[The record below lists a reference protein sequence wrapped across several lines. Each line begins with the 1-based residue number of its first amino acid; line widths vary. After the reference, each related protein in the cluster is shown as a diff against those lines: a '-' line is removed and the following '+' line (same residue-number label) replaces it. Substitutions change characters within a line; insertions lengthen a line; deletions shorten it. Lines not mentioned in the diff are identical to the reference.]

1 MHTVMLPV
9 DFHIDRGQ
17 YEISSKWI
25 AFYVQWPV
33 LLPMT
38 IIPTTVWYQLN
49 ASHSILNPFQ
59 WLKFI
64 PNTNHQTTNNEHW
77 ASGIKQRQRDFTQ
90 YGMKKQLVEIRE
102 KRSLHL
108 NQFKFVDRVNFH
120 LWKTQRPTRKKG
132 RKNENDSENG
142 LCKNYH
148 PCIYSWHA
156 SSLFHF
162 FAVTTF
168 RCSKMRDM

>member
-1 MHTVMLPV
+1 MNRILRT
-9 DFHIDRGQ
+9 
-17 YEISSKWI
+17 
-25 AFYVQWPV
+25 
-33 LLPMT
+33 MT
-38 IIPTTVWYQLN
+38 STFANDNNPDDSLIPTECK
-49 ASHSILNPFQ
+49 PFHFE
-59 WLKFI
+59 FI
-64 PNTNHQTTNNEHW
+64 PMVEIHSQHQTTNTEHR
-77 ASGIKQRQRDFTQ
+77 ASGIKRRQRDFTQ

-120 LWKTQRPTRKKG
+120 LWKTQRPTRKNG

-148 PCIYSWHA
+148 PYIYSWHA